1 MFISSAEIL
10 NLWGKEKITI
20 PFYED
25 VTLLTGA
32 NGSGKSSLLN
42 ILFDSLNGT
51 AKNRKPSTSKNR
63 FWSSKV
69 SFTNNVNMTTLLMPV
84 SFDDKEFDSVTKT
97 ILESADDTHD
107 FDFLCSLQDH
117 FTLHSNDF
125 SQNYVSYTKNEQG
138 ERWLKTVDIPTDLD
152 TDEFNENLTKAPL
165 AFLFQED
172 RQSMHNLANSS
183 IEFTGNYWKL
193 YKSSIDERFSY
204 CRDFMQVLESH
215 LDKLVAKE
223 LRSSGNNFAN
233 LVLSEEY
240 NYASQRSQEIESIV
254 EILNSYF
261 EDSNK
266 YLVRD
271 EQNKYTLASSSSGE
285 PIHWGLLS
293 RGEKTIIYLLFS
305 TYYYRDKVKVFL
317 LDEPEISLHVR
328 WQKRLINDLRNIAPK
343 SQFIIATHSPSLVKD
358 GWRSRCIEVGVR

>member
-25 VTLLTGA
+25 VTLLTGS

-42 ILFDSLNGT
+42 ILFDSLNSAT
-51 AKNRKPSTSKNR
+51 KNRKPSTSKNR
-63 FWSSKV
+63 FWSSKI
-69 SFTNNVNMTTLLMPV
+69 SFSNNVDMTTLLIPASV
-84 SFDDKEFDSVTKT
+84 DDKEFDNTT
-97 ILESADDTHD
+97 MERLESVENTHD
-107 FDFLCSLQDH
+107 YEFLCTLQDH
-117 FTLHSNDF
+117 FTLHSNGF
-125 SQNYVSYTKNEQG
+125 STNYVSYTNNEKG
-138 ERWLKTVDIPTDLD
+138 ERWLKTVDIPEEVNEDGLHD
-152 TDEFNENLTKAPL
+152 TLTKAPL

-172 RQSMHNLANSS
+172 RQSMHNLDNASV
-183 IEFTGNYWKL
+183 EFVGNYWKL

-223 LRSSGNNFAN
+223 LRSSGNNLAN
-233 LVLSEEY
+233 LLLSEEY
-240 NYASQRSQEIESIV
+240 NYASKRSQEIESIV

-261 EDSNK
+261 EDSEK

-271 EQNKYTLASSSSGE
+271 EQNKYTLADANSGD
-285 PIHWGLLS
+285 PIHWSLLS

-305 TYYYRDKVKVFL
+305 TYYYRDRVKVFL

-328 WQKRLINDLRNIAPK
+328 WQKRLIKDLRDIAPD
-343 SQFIIATHSPSLVKD
+343 SQLIIATHSPSLVKD
-358 GWRSRCIEVGVR
+358 GWRSRCIEVGIK